1 MKHFTSQ
8 LACCLF
14 LIIFTQL
21 SLTAAE
27 KKGFTWKDHPDQKVA
42 DLYYNGQPVLQYV
55 YPFDKSTPETFHDT
69 YKVFHHVYGPQS
81 GAIITKGPGGKYT
94 HHRGLYVG
102 WNKTSFDGKTLD
114 FWHCKNGAH
123 LRHDKFISMQGGPDA
138 GTMTAEI
145 HWEDGD
151 GKPVIIETRKV
162 TVTPIKVSSS
172 EAPAWQID
180 WQTTL
185 QSKRGEIT
193 LDGDRQHAGFQY
205 RAAQPVAESNNAT
218 YVRPEGSPQQPAPYQ
233 VSDRTDPDK
242 HVNLG
247 WLAMS
252 YDIDGKHYNVEY
264 MEDPNVPKPSRYS
277 ERPYG
282 RFGAFFDT
290 KIDESHPLKMNYRL
304 IVSEGKTPSQAEVQK
319 RYDQFVSSLKKQ
331 DS

>member
-1 MKHFTSQ
+1 MKHITSQ

-21 SLTAAE
+21 NVSAAE

-55 YPFDKSTPETFHDT
+55 YPFDKSTPETFLDT

-81 GAIITKGPGGKYT
+81 GAVITKGPGGKYT

-172 EAPAWQID
+172 EALAWQID

-290 KIDESHPLKMNYRL
+290 KIDERHPLKMNYRL
-304 IVSEGKTPSQAEVQK
+304 IVSEGKTPSQSEVQK